1 MIEHSLVRA
10 LINARFLLMLLVL
23 TLLWTPAP
31 AKDGPVLVVVGDSLT
46 AGLGLSPEQSFPSR
60 LQAHLL
66 AQGIDVRVENAGV
79 SGNTTADGLARLD
92 WAVGA
97 DADAVILELGAND
110 ALRGLPPETAE
121 ANLDAMLQRLKQRK
135 LPVLMA
141 GMMAP
146 RNLGAEYVGA
156 FDAIYA
162 RLAKKYEVPLYPF
175 FLDGVAQDPGL
186 NQPDMLHPNEAGVEV
201 IVDRIAPQVIALLR
215 GI

>member
-1 MIEHSLVRA
+1 MAKHSLVRA
-10 LINARFLLMLLVL
+10 LINARFPVMLLAL
-23 TLLWTPAP
+23 TLAWNPAP
-31 AKDGPVLVVVGDSLT
+31 AKDEPVLVVVGDSLT
-46 AGLGLSPEQSFPSR
+46 AGLGLVPEQSFPSR

-66 AQGIDVRVENAGV
+66 AQGINVRVENAGV

-92 WAVGA
+92 WAVGE

-110 ALRGLPPETAE
+110 ALRGLPPEKAE
-121 ANLDAMLQRLKQRK
+121 ANLDAMLQRLKQRQ

-146 RNLGAEYVGA
+146 RNLGAEYVSA
-156 FDAIYA
+156 FDVIYA

-201 IVDRIAPQVIALLR
+201 IVNRIAPQVITLLR
-215 GI
+215 GR